1 MLRAFTHGTLFF
13 RIELLYFE
21 NNFCVSVQYFL
32 FVFGNCTILH
42 TCIKMVKTKKT
53 SLENKDY
60 CKRYRE
66 NNEEGYRKNDRERKQ
81 LSRMNEKTL
90 DSEKYQ

>member
-1 MLRAFTHGTLFF
+1 
-13 RIELLYFE
+13 
-21 NNFCVSVQYFL
+21 
-32 FVFGNCTILH
+32 
-42 TCIKMVKTKKT
+42 MVKAKKT

>member
-1 MLRAFTHGTLFF
+1 
-13 RIELLYFE
+13 
-21 NNFCVSVQYFL
+21 
-32 FVFGNCTILH
+32 
-42 TCIKMVKTKKT
+42 MVKTKKT

-60 CKRYRE
+60 WKRYRE